1 MCGIV
6 ALLDLDGPDLDRG
19 PADPQQ
25 ARRTATELAKRI
37 RHRGP
42 DWSGLYQDNGAVL
55 AHERLAIVDVE
66 HGAQP
71 LVDRRTGAVL
81 AVNGEIY
88 NHKALQHQL
97 KKHHEFATESD
108 CEVLLYLADEEP
120 PAQFLPRVGGIF
132 AFVLWHPTGRY
143 YLIARDA
150 IGVIPLYYGFDGDG
164 RLCAASELKGLLGH
178 CDDVHEFPPGFYL
191 DSRDLRPG
199 APLPLQQWYKPTWAE
214 PGYLPTTPYDPQ
226 ALRQAFEAAV
236 HRQLMCDVPYGVLI
250 SGGVDSSLV
259 AATAARYAARR
270 VESEDQEPA
279 WWPRL
284 HSFAVGLDGA
294 PDFGPAR
301 HVAQFI
307 GSVHHEV
314 HFTLQE
320 GLDALY
326 DVIGHLETF
335 DVTTIRA
342 GTPMYLLMRRIKS
355 MGIKMVLSGEG
366 ADEIFGGY
374 LYFHKA
380 PNAAE
385 LHAETVRKLAKLHK
399 YDCLRANKAGAAW
412 GVEVRVPFLDPDF
425 LDVAMQLDPAIKL
438 PYKAPRPRPIE
449 KYPLRQAFQ
458 GAIPDAVLWRQKEQ
472 FSDGV
477 GYGWIG
483 GLRAHAE
490 QAVSDAQLA
499 AAAERFPV
507 KTPETKEAYLYR
519 ELFER
524 QFPGPGPASCVAW
537 EKSVACSTAIAL
549 EWDAAWKNQADPS
562 GRAVRDVHDE
572 GHTL

>member
-6 ALLDLDGPDLDRG
+6 ALLDLDRG

-25 ARRTATELAKRI
+25 TRRIATELAKRI

-42 DWSGLYQDNGAVL
+42 DWSGLYQDGAALL

-71 LVDRRTGAVL
+71 LVDGQTGAVL

-88 NHKALQHQL
+88 NHKALQNQL
-97 KKHHEFATESD
+97 TRKHEFATESD
-108 CEVLLYLADEEP
+108 CEVLLYLADEAP
-120 PAQFLPRVGGIF
+120 PAEFLPKVGGIF
-132 AFVLWHPTGRY
+132 AFVLWQPQRQRY
-143 YLIARDA
+143 LVARDA
-150 IGVIPLYYGFDGDG
+150 IGVIPLYYGLDSAG
-164 RLCAASELKGLLGH
+164 RLCVASELKGLLGH
-178 CDDVHEFPPGFYL
+178 CIQVHEFPPGHFL
-191 DSRDLRPG
+191 DSADIRAG
-199 APLPLQQWYKPTWAE
+199 APLPLTKWYQPQWAE
-214 PGYLPTTPYDPQ
+214 PGYLPITPYNPKV
-226 ALRQAFEAAV
+226 LRDAFETAV

-259 AATAARYAARR
+259 AATAARYAAKR
-270 VESEDQEPA
+270 VESNDEEPA

-294 PDFGPAR
+294 PDFAPAR
-301 HVAQFI
+301 QVAEFI

-320 GLDALY
+320 GLDALP

-425 LDVAMQLDPAIKL
+425 LEVAMQLDPASKL
-438 PYKAPRPRPIE
+438 PYRAPRSKPIE
-449 KYPLRQAFQ
+449 KYPLRHAFE
-458 GAIPDAVLWRQKEQ
+458 GVIPDAVLWRQKEQ

-490 QAVSDAQLA
+490 QVVSDAQLA
-499 AAAERFPV
+499 AAADRFAD

-519 ELFER
+519 DLFEQ

-537 EKSVACSTAIAL
+537 ERSVACSTAIAL
-549 EWDAAWKNQADPS
+549 EWDAAWKNSADPS